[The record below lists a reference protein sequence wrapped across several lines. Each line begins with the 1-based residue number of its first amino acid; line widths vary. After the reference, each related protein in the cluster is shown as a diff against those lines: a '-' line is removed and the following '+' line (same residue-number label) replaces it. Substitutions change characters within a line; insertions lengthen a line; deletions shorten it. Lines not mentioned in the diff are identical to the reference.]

1 MAVKLSGNKSVRL
14 YVIKKPETLS
24 DSHDPRLV
32 VIKFNIMVKY
42 FFSTVL
48 GVSCALSCLGA
59 EHDVLRFNPED
70 FRVDSITM
78 PWGDVVKFKSYEG
91 IYYVRNVE
99 DSAYQQLNIYVPFD
113 FKGRADRDIPI
124 LMRNNVGGY
133 MASPAGTPS
142 VADATGRALAEGYV
156 LCIPGARGN
165 GSSITKDGKTIFTGT
180 APNGILDLKAACR
193 YLHYND
199 DLIPGN
205 SDRIFTDG
213 TSAGG
218 AMSALQ
224 GATGDAR
231 EYESYLK
238 EMGAADASDA
248 VYAAIC
254 YCPITDL
261 NHADMEYEWLYGC
274 TNTGVRHLDE
284 SQIAI
289 SNELAALCPDYINS
303 LNLTDEKGKPV
314 TADNYMDYLKTF
326 IIASAQKALE
336 EGCEISDTIGIV
348 RYAKP
353 RPTFA
358 QRLGA
363 GPVNGGTAP
372 AGNRPPRGTAPKA
385 QYTDYVIDVDWN
397 KYLTYVATQTAL
409 KTPPAFDAY
418 GVLNDVATP
427 ENRVFG
433 DTEGN
438 PSNFTD
444 FSLRHRTGDTDA
456 ELSSSLQQRVNLM
469 NPMYFIHK
477 DDNGIARYWYIRHGA
492 KDRDTSFLVPVN
504 LATRLRNTG
513 YDVDFALPWNRP
525 HSGDYN
531 LDDLFRWIESVK

>member
-1 MAVKLSGNKSVRL
+1 
-14 YVIKKPETLS
+14 
-24 DSHDPRLV
+24 
-32 VIKFNIMVKY
+32 MVKY
-42 FFSTVL
+42 FISTVL
-48 GVSCALSCLGA
+48 GVSCALSCFGNS
-59 EHDVLRFNPED
+59 HDNLRFNPDE
-70 FRVDSITM
+70 FRIDSITM
-78 PWGDVVKFKSYEG
+78 PLGNIVRYKAYEG
-91 IYYVRNVE
+91 IYYVKNVE
-99 DSAYQQLNIYVPFD
+99 DSAYQQLNLYVPLD
-113 FKGRADRDIPI
+113 LKGREDKEIPI

-142 VADATGRALAEGYV
+142 PADATGRALAEGYV

-165 GSSITKDGKTIFTGT
+165 GSSITVNGKTVYTGT
-180 APNGILDLKAACR
+180 APNGLLDLKAATR

-205 SDRIFTDG
+205 SELIFTDG

-224 GATGDAR
+224 GATGDVKD
-231 EYESYLK
+231 YEPYLK
-238 EMGAADASDA
+238 AMGAADASDA
-248 VYAAIC
+248 VYASIC

-274 TNTGVRHLDE
+274 TNTGIRHLNAQ
-284 SQIAI
+284 QIAV
-289 SNELAALCPDYINS
+289 SDELAAMCPEYLNS
-303 LNLTDEKGKPV
+303 LGLKDNDGNPV
-314 TADNYMDYLKTF
+314 TADNYMDYLKSF
-326 IIASAQKALE
+326 IMASAQKALE
-336 EGCEISDTIGIV
+336 EGCEIPDTIGIV

-363 GPVNGGTAP
+363 GPVNGGAP
-372 AGNRPPRGTAPKA
+372 AGNRPQRTGSPRTE
-385 QYTDYVIDVDWN
+385 YTDYVIDVDWT
-397 KYLTYVATQTAL
+397 KYLTYVASQTPL

-418 GVLNDVATP
+418 GVLNDTATP

-444 FSLRHRTGDTDA
+444 FSLRKRTGNPEAPLPETLIA
-456 ELSSSLQQRVNLM
+456 RVNLM
-469 NPMYFIHK
+469 NPMHFIHK
-477 DDNGIARYWYIRHGA
+477 DNNGIARHWYIRHGA
-492 KDRDTSFLVPVN
+492 KDRDTSFLVPLN
-504 LATRLRNTG
+504 LATRLRNVG

-531 LDDLFRWIESVK
+531 LDDLFRWIENVK

>member
-1 MAVKLSGNKSVRL
+1 MKRHL
-14 YVIKKPETLS
+14 I
-24 DSHDPRLV
+24 
-32 VIKFNIMVKY
+32 
-42 FFSTVL
+42 STAL
-48 GVSCALSCLGA
+48 GVCALSCLAAG
-59 EHDVLRFNPED
+59 HDTLRFDPEN
-70 FRVDSITM
+70 FRIDSITM
-78 PWGDVVKFKSYEG
+78 PMGNVVRFKAYEG
-91 IYYVRNVE
+91 IFYVRNVE
-99 DSAYQQLNIYVPFD
+99 DSAYQTLNIYVPLD
-113 FKGRADRDIPI
+113 LRGRDDRDIPI

-133 MASPAGTPS
+133 MASPAATPS

-165 GSSITKDGKTIFTGT
+165 GSAITADGKTLYTGT
-180 APNGILDLKAACR
+180 APNGLLDLKAATR

-199 DLIPGN
+199 DRIPGN

-224 GATGDAR
+224 GATGDAP
-231 EYESYLK
+231 EYEPYLK
-238 EMGAADASDA
+238 AMGAAEASDA
-248 VYAAIC
+248 VYASIC

-274 TNTGVRHLDE
+274 TDNGVRHLDAAQTAVSE
-284 SQIAI
+284 
-289 SNELAALCPDYINS
+289 ELAALCPAYIDS
-303 LNLTDEKGKPV
+303 LGLKDEEGNPV
-314 TADNYMDYLKTF
+314 DASNYMDYLKTF
-326 IIASAQKALE
+326 IMASAQKALE
-336 EGCEISDTIGIV
+336 EGCEIPDTIGIV

-363 GPVNGGTAP
+363 GPVNGGTP
-372 AGNRPPRGTAPKA
+372 GMMPRGRATKTE
-385 QYTDYVIDVDWN
+385 YTDYVIDVDWP

-418 GVLNDVATP
+418 GVLKDAATP

-438 PSNFTD
+438 PSNFTE
-444 FSLRHRTGDTDA
+444 FSLRKRTGDSGATLSP
-456 ELSSSLQQRVNLM
+456 ELSERVMLM
-469 NPMYFIHK
+469 NPMAFIREGRH
-477 DDNGIARYWYIRHGA
+477 GTARHWYIRHGA
-492 KDRDTSFLVPVN
+492 KDRDTSFLVPLN
-504 LATRLRNTG
+504 LATRLRNSG

-531 LDDLFRWIESVK
+531 LDDLFRWIAGCL

>member
-1 MAVKLSGNKSVRL
+1 MRKTLISTILGISCTMTCFGAGN
-14 YVIKKPETLS
+14 
-24 DSHDPRLV
+24 DP
-32 VIKFNIMVKY
+32 
-42 FFSTVL
+42 
-48 GVSCALSCLGA
+48 
-59 EHDVLRFNPED
+59 LRFDPND
-70 FRVDSITM
+70 FRIDSITM
-78 PWGDVVKFKSYEG
+78 PLGNVVKYKAYEG
-91 IYYVRNVE
+91 IYYVKNVE
-99 DSAYQQLNIYVPFD
+99 DSAYQQLNIYVPLD
-113 FKGRADRDIPI
+113 LKGRSDKDIPI
-124 LMRNNVGGY
+124 LMRNNIGGY

-165 GSSITKDGKTIFTGT
+165 GASVTKNGKTVYTGT
-180 APNGILDLKAACR
+180 APNGLLDLKAATR

-199 DLIPGN
+199 DVIPGN

-224 GATGDAR
+224 GATGDA
-231 EYESYLK
+231 EVYKPYLK
-238 EMGAADASDA
+238 AMGAAEASDA
-248 VYAAIC
+248 VFASIC

-274 TNTGVRHLDE
+274 TNTGIRHLDDN
-284 SQIAI
+284 QIAI
-289 SNELAALCPDYINS
+289 SNELSALCPAYINS
-303 LNLTDEKGKPV
+303 LGLKDTNGQQI

-326 IIASAQKALE
+326 IMASAQKALE
-336 EGCEISDTIGIV
+336 EGCEISDTIGII
-348 RYAKP
+348 RFAKP

-363 GPVNGGTAP
+363 GPVNGGAPTANGP
-372 AGNRPPRGTAPKA
+372 APRGRAPKTE
-385 QYTDYVIDVDWN
+385 YTDYVIDVDWT
-397 KYLTYVATQTAL
+397 KYLTYVASQQAL

-418 GVLNDVATP
+418 GVLNDAATP

-433 DTEGN
+433 DAAGN

-444 FSLRHRTGDTDA
+444 FSLRKRTGNA
-456 ELSSSLQQRVNLM
+456 AANLSPELEKRVRLM
-469 NPMYFIHK
+469 NPMYFIGENNK
-477 DDNGIARYWYIRHGA
+477 GVARHWYIRHGA

>member
-1 MAVKLSGNKSVRL
+1 
-14 YVIKKPETLS
+14 
-24 DSHDPRLV
+24 
-32 VIKFNIMVKY
+32 MVKY
-42 FFSTVL
+42 LFLAAL
-48 GVSCALSCLGA
+48 GAGCALSCMA
-59 EHDVLRFNPED
+59 SEQDSLRFNPSTYKT
-70 FRVDSITM
+70 DSITM
-78 PWGDVVKFKSYEG
+78 PDGTVVRFKSYED
-91 IYYVRNVE
+91 IFYVRNIE
-99 DSAYQQLNIYVPFD
+99 DSAYQRLNIYVPFD
-113 FKGRADRDIPI
+113 LKGKDDKDVPI

-133 MASPAGTPS
+133 MASPPGTPS

-156 LCIPGARGN
+156 VCIPGARGN
-165 GSSITKDGKTIFTGT
+165 GSAIVRNGKKINTGT
-180 APNGILDLKAACR
+180 APNGLLDLKAATR

-224 GATGDAR
+224 GATGDAK

-238 EMGAADASDA
+238 AMGAAEASDA
-248 VYAAIC
+248 VYASIC

-274 TNTGVRHLDE
+274 TNKGVRHLND

-289 SNELAALCPDYINS
+289 SDELAALCPDYINS
-303 LNLTDEKGKPV
+303 LGLKDMDNNPV
-314 TADNYMDYLKTF
+314 TAGNYMDYLKKF
-326 IIASAQKALE
+326 IMSSAQRALE

-348 RYAKP
+348 RFAKP

-363 GPVNGGTAP
+363 APLNGGAAP
-372 AGNRPPRGTAPKA
+372 NNGENRRMRPKTE
-385 QYTDYVIDVDWN
+385 YTDYVIDVDWQ
-397 KYLTYVATQTAL
+397 KYLTYVASQTPL

-418 GVLNDVATP
+418 GVLDAGATP

-433 DTEGN
+433 NVDGT
-438 PSNFTD
+438 PSNFTE
-444 FSLRHRTGDTDA
+444 FSLRKHTGNPDA
-456 ELSSSLQQRVNLM
+456 RLSESLEERVKLM
-469 NPMYFIHK
+469 NPMDFISPQK
-477 DDNGIARYWYIRHGA
+477 NGIASHWYIRHGA

-504 LATRLRNTG
+504 LATKLRNCG
-513 YDVDFALPWNRP
+513 YDVNFALPWNRP

-531 LDDLFRWIESVK
+531 LDDLFQWIATVK

>member
-1 MAVKLSGNKSVRL
+1 M
-14 YVIKKPETLS
+14 T
-24 DSHDPRLV
+24 
-32 VIKFNIMVKY
+32 KFLIT
-42 FFSTVL
+42 SVL
-48 GVSCALSCLGA
+48 GAVCALSCHGA
-59 EHDVLRFNPED
+59 AKDALRFDPDD
-70 FRVDSITM
+70 FRIDSITM
-78 PWGDVVKFKSYEG
+78 PAANVVRYKAYEN
-91 IYYVRNVE
+91 IFYVTNIE
-99 DSAYQQLNIYVPFD
+99 DSAYQKLNIYVPLD
-113 FKGRADRDIPI
+113 LKGRADKETPI
-124 LMRNNVGGY
+124 LMRNNIGGY

-142 VADATGRALAEGYV
+142 VVDATGRALAEGYV

-165 GSSITKDGKTIFTGT
+165 GSSVVIDGETVYTGI
-180 APNGILDLKAACR
+180 APAGLLDLKAATR

-218 AMSALQ
+218 AMSSLQ
-224 GATGDAR
+224 GATGDAADF
-231 EYESYLK
+231 EPYLK
-238 EMGAADASDA
+238 AMGAAEASDA
-248 VYAAIC
+248 VYASIC

-289 SNELAALCPDYINS
+289 SDELAALCPAYINS
-303 LNLTDEKGKPV
+303 LRLTDQEGQPV
-314 TADNYMDYLKTF
+314 TADNYMDYLKRF
-326 IIASAQKALE
+326 IMASAQRALE
-336 EGCEISDTIGIV
+336 EGCEIPDTIGII

-363 GPVNGGTAP
+363 GPVNGGMP
-372 AGNRPPRGTAPKA
+372 PQGGRPMRDGGASRTE
-385 QYTDYVIDVDWN
+385 YTDYVIDVDWT
-397 KYLTYVATQTAL
+397 KYLTYVTTQQAL

-418 GVLNDVATP
+418 GVLNDSPTP

-433 DTEGN
+433 DAAGN

-444 FSLRHRTGDTDA
+444 FSLRKHSGDPAATLP
-456 ELSSSLQQRVNLM
+456 EQLVKRVWLM
-469 NPMYFIHK
+469 NPMNFIAPDK
-477 DDNGIARYWYIRHGA
+477 AGIARHWYIRHGA

-504 LATRLRNTG
+504 LATRLSNAG
-513 YDVDFALPWNRP
+513 YDVDFVLPWNRP

-531 LDDLFRWIESVK
+531 LDDLFNWIEKVK

>member
-1 MAVKLSGNKSVRL
+1 MNKNFILPVIGAV
-14 YVIKKPETLS
+14 
-24 DSHDPRLV
+24 
-32 VIKFNIMVKY
+32 
-42 FFSTVL
+42 
-48 GVSCALSCLGA
+48 CALACSA
-59 EHDVLRFNPED
+59 APHNSLRFRPD
-70 FRVDSITM
+70 AFRIDSITM
-78 PWGDVVKFKSYEG
+78 PMGNVVKFKAYEG
-91 IYYVRNVE
+91 ILYVTNVE
-99 DSAYQQLNIYVPFD
+99 DSTYQKLNLYVPLD
-113 FKGRADRDIPI
+113 TKGRTDREIPI

-142 VADATGRALAEGYV
+142 SADATGRALKEGYV
-156 LCIPGARGN
+156 VCIPGARGN
-165 GSSITKDGKTIFTGT
+165 GSSVVKSGKTIYTGT
-180 APNGILDLKAACR
+180 APNGLLDLKAATR

-224 GATGDAR
+224 GATGNAP
-231 EYESYLK
+231 EYQQYLNA
-238 EMGAADASDA
+238 MGAAEASDA
-248 VYAAIC
+248 VYASIC

-261 NHADMEYEWLYGC
+261 NHADMEYEWLYGRL
-274 TNTGVRHLDE
+274 NDGIRHLNAA
-284 SQIAI
+284 QIAV
-289 SNELAALCPDYINS
+289 SEELAALCPSYINS
-303 LNLTDEKGKPV
+303 LGLKDDNGNPV

-326 IIASAQKALE
+326 LMASAQKALE
-336 EGCEISDTIGIV
+336 EGCEIPDSIGIV

-363 GPVNGGTAP
+363 GPVNGGMSPGARLPHKTE
-372 AGNRPPRGTAPKA
+372 
-385 QYTDYVIDVDWN
+385 YTDYVTDIDWM
-397 KYLTYVATQTAL
+397 KYLTYVATQTPL

-418 GVLNDVATP
+418 GVLNDAATP

-444 FSLRHRTGDTDA
+444 FSLRARTGNQKA
-456 ELSSSLQQRVNLM
+456 VLSAKLEERVRLM
-469 NPMYFIHK
+469 NPMDFIM
-477 DDNGIARYWYIRHGA
+477 DAGNGIAAHWYIRHGA
-492 KDRDTSFLVPVN
+492 KDRDTSFLVPLN
-504 LATRLRNTG
+504 LATRLRNEG

-531 LDDLFRWIESVK
+531 LDDLFQWIEKVK